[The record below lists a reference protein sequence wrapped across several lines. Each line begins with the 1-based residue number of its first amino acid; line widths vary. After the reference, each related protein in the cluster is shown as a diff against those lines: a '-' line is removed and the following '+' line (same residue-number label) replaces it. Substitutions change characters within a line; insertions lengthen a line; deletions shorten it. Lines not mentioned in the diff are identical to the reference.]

1 MMRMQM
7 MRKLRCLAWFPCLLA
22 FLLLPGS
29 VHSKE
34 YACDVTIPA
43 TVQVSGDRIPS
54 GEVYEVVMEAIT
66 KDAPVAEN
74 MTQKVLNSGTV
85 SFGQIHYT
93 VPGDHQYKI
102 YQKSGSTDRFTYDKT
117 VYTVTVRVQ
126 NDAEGGLFAELW
138 AAKEGTATKT
148 DTVQFQNHY
157 DAPNGGGGGGS
168 HHHHRTEETV
178 TYTTVIQQPPAAIGA
193 PRTGDAQQPLLWGA
207 LILLSLSGSMIIVGK
222 MKKCNY

>member
-1 MMRMQM
+1 MRMQM

-29 VHSKE
+29 VHAKE

-66 KDAPVAEN
+66 QDAPVAEN

-93 VPGDHQYKI
+93 VPGDYQYKI

-126 NDAEGGLFAELW
+126 NDAEGGLTAELW
-138 AAKEGTATKT
+138 AVKEGTTMKNDA
-148 DTVQFQNHY
+148 VQFQNHY
-157 DAPNGGGGGGS
+157 DAPGNNGGGS
-168 HHHHRTEETV
+168 SHHHRTEETV
-178 TYTTVIQQPPAAIGA
+178 TYTTVIQQPPVAIGA

-207 LILLSLSGSMIIVGK
+207 LILLTLSGSMIIVGK
-222 MKKCNY
+222 MKKYYC

>member
-1 MMRMQM
+1 MRMQM

-29 VHSKE
+29 VHAKE

-93 VPGDHQYKI
+93 VPGDYQYKI

-126 NDAEGGLFAELW
+126 NDAEGGLTAELW
-138 AAKEGTATKT
+138 AVREGTTMKNDA
-148 DTVQFQNHY
+148 VQFQNHY
-157 DAPNGGGGGGS
+157 DAPGNNGGGS
-168 HHHHRTEETV
+168 SHHHRTEETV
-178 TYTTVIQQPPAAIGA
+178 TYTTVIQQPPVAIGA
-193 PRTGDAQQPLLWGA
+193 PRTGDVQQPLLWGA
-207 LILLSLSGSMIIVGK
+207 LILLTLSGSMIIVGK
-222 MKKCNY
+222 MKKYYC

>member
-1 MMRMQM
+1 MMRNQM
-7 MRKLRCLAWFPCLLA
+7 MRKLRCLARFPCLLA

-29 VHSKE
+29 VHAKE

-93 VPGDHQYKI
+93 VPGDYQYKI

-126 NDAEGGLFAELW
+126 NDAEGGLTAELW
-138 AAKEGTATKT
+138 AVKEGTTMKNDA
-148 DTVQFQNHY
+148 VQFQNHY
-157 DAPNGGGGGGS
+157 DAPGNNGGGS
-168 HHHHRTEETV
+168 SHHHRTEETV

-207 LILLSLSGSMIIVGK
+207 VILLTLSGSMIIVGK
-222 MKKCNY
+222 MKKYYC

>member
-1 MMRMQM
+1 MRMQM

-29 VHSKE
+29 VHAKE

-93 VPGDHQYKI
+93 VPGDYQYKI

-126 NDAEGGLFAELW
+126 NDAEGGLTAELW
-138 AAKEGTATKT
+138 AVKEGTTMKNDA
-148 DTVQFQNHY
+148 VQFQNHY
-157 DAPNGGGGGGS
+157 DAPGNNGGGS
-168 HHHHRTEETV
+168 SHHHRTEETV

-193 PRTGDAQQPLLWGA
+193 PRTGDVQQPLLWGA
-207 LILLSLSGSMIIVGK
+207 LILLTLSGSMIIVGK

>member
-1 MMRMQM
+1 MRMQM

-22 FLLLPGS
+22 FLLMPGS
-29 VHSKE
+29 VHAKE

-93 VPGDHQYKI
+93 VPGDYQYKI

-126 NDAEGGLFAELW
+126 NDAEGGLTAELW
-138 AAKEGTATKT
+138 AVKEGTTMKNDA
-148 DTVQFQNHY
+148 VQFQNHY
-157 DAPNGGGGGGS
+157 DAPGNNGGGNS
-168 HHHHRTEETV
+168 HHHRTEETV

-193 PRTGDAQQPLLWGA
+193 PRTGDVQQPLLWGA
-207 LILLSLSGSMIIVGK
+207 LILLTLSGSMIIVGK
-222 MKKCNY
+222 MKKYYC

>member
-1 MMRMQM
+1 MRMQM

-22 FLLLPGS
+22 FLLLPGT
-29 VHSKE
+29 VHAKE

-43 TVQVSGDRIPS
+43 TVQVRGDRIPS

-66 KDAPVAEN
+66 KDAPVAEI
-74 MTQKVLNSGTV
+74 MTQKVMNSGTV

-93 VPGDHQYKI
+93 VPGDYQYKI

-126 NDAEGGLFAELW
+126 NDAEGGLTAELW
-138 AAKEGTATKT
+138 AVKEGTTMKNDA
-148 DTVQFQNHY
+148 VQFQNHY
-157 DAPNGGGGGGS
+157 DAPGNNGGGS
-168 HHHHRTEETV
+168 SHHHRTEETV
-178 TYTTVIQQPPAAIGA
+178 TYTTIIQQPPAAIGA

-207 LILLSLSGSMIIVGK
+207 LILLSLSGSMVLVRK
-222 MKKCNY
+222 MKYC

>member
-1 MMRMQM
+1 MRMQM

-29 VHSKE
+29 VHAKE

-93 VPGDHQYKI
+93 VPGDYQYKI

-126 NDAEGGLFAELW
+126 NDAEGGLTAELW
-138 AAKEGTATKT
+138 AVKEGTTMKNDA
-148 DTVQFQNHY
+148 VQFQNHY
-157 DAPNGGGGGGS
+157 DAPGNKGGGS
-168 HHHHRTEETV
+168 SHHHRTEETV

-193 PRTGDAQQPLLWGA
+193 PRTGDVQQPLLWGA
-207 LILLSLSGSMIIVGK
+207 LILLTLSGSMIIVGK
-222 MKKCNY
+222 MKKYYC

>member
-29 VHSKE
+29 VHAKE

-93 VPGDHQYKI
+93 VPGDYQYKI

-126 NDAEGGLFAELW
+126 NDAEGGLTAELW
-138 AAKEGTATKT
+138 AVKEGTTMKNDA
-148 DTVQFQNHY
+148 VQFQNHY
-157 DAPNGGGGGGS
+157 DAPGNNGGGS
-168 HHHHRTEETV
+168 SHHHRTEETV

-193 PRTGDAQQPLLWGA
+193 PRTGDVQQPLLWGA
-207 LILLSLSGSMIIVGK
+207 LILLALSGSMIIVGK
-222 MKKCNY
+222 MKKYYC

>member
-1 MMRMQM
+1 MRMQM

-29 VHSKE
+29 VHAKE

-93 VPGDHQYKI
+93 VPGDYQYKI

-126 NDAEGGLFAELW
+126 NDAEGGLTAELW
-138 AAKEGTATKT
+138 AVREGTTMKNDA
-148 DTVQFQNHY
+148 VQFQNHY
-157 DAPNGGGGGGS
+157 DAPGNNGGGS
-168 HHHHRTEETV
+168 SHHHRTEETV

-193 PRTGDAQQPLLWGA
+193 PRTGDVQQPLLWGA
-207 LILLSLSGSMIIVGK
+207 LILLTLSGSMIIVGK
-222 MKKCNY
+222 MKKNYC

>member
-1 MMRMQM
+1 MRMQM

-29 VHSKE
+29 VHAKE

-66 KDAPVAEN
+66 QDAPVAEN

-93 VPGDHQYKI
+93 VPGDYQYKI

-126 NDAEGGLFAELW
+126 NDAEGGLTAELW
-138 AAKEGTATKT
+138 AVKEGTTMKNDA
-148 DTVQFQNHY
+148 VQFQNHY
-157 DAPNGGGGGGS
+157 DAPGNNGGGS
-168 HHHHRTEETV
+168 SHHHRTEETV
-178 TYTTVIQQPPAAIGA
+178 IYTTVIQQPPVAIGA
-193 PRTGDAQQPLLWGA
+193 PRTGDVQQPLLWGA
-207 LILLSLSGSMIIVGK
+207 LILLTLSGSMIIVGK
-222 MKKCNY
+222 MKKFYC

>member
-1 MMRMQM
+1 MRMQM

-29 VHSKE
+29 VHAKE

-93 VPGDHQYKI
+93 VPGDYQYKI

-126 NDAEGGLFAELW
+126 NDAEGGLTAELW
-138 AAKEGTATKT
+138 AVKEGTTMKNDA
-148 DTVQFQNHY
+148 VQFQNHY
-157 DAPNGGGGGGS
+157 DAPGNNGGGS
-168 HHHHRTEETV
+168 SHHHRTEETV
-178 TYTTVIQQPPAAIGA
+178 IYTTVIQQPPVAIGA
-193 PRTGDAQQPLLWGA
+193 PRTGDVQQPLLWGA
-207 LILLSLSGSMIIVGK
+207 LILLTLSGSMIIVGK
-222 MKKCNY
+222 MKKYYC

>member
-1 MMRMQM
+1 MRMQM

-29 VHSKE
+29 VHAKE

-93 VPGDHQYKI
+93 VPGDYQYKI

-126 NDAEGGLFAELW
+126 NDAEGGLTAELW
-138 AAKEGTATKT
+138 AVKEGTTMKNDA
-148 DTVQFQNHY
+148 VQFQNHY
-157 DAPNGGGGGGS
+157 DAPGNNGGGS
-168 HHHHRTEETV
+168 SHHHRTEETV

-193 PRTGDAQQPLLWGA
+193 PRTGDVQQPLLWGA
-207 LILLSLSGSMIIVGK
+207 LILLTLSGSMIIVGK
-222 MKKCNY
+222 MKK

>member
-1 MMRMQM
+1 M

-22 FLLLPGS
+22 FLLLPGT
-29 VHSKE
+29 VHAKE

-93 VPGDHQYKI
+93 VPGDYQYKI

-126 NDAEGGLFAELW
+126 NDAEGGLTAELW
-138 AAKEGTATKT
+138 AVKEGTTMKNDA
-148 DTVQFQNHY
+148 VQFQNHY
-157 DAPNGGGGGGS
+157 DAPGNNGGGS
-168 HHHHRTEETV
+168 SHHHRTEETV

-193 PRTGDAQQPLLWGA
+193 PRTGDVQQPLLWGA
-207 LILLSLSGSMIIVGK
+207 LILLTLSGSMIIVGK
-222 MKKCNY
+222 MKKYYC

>member
-1 MMRMQM
+1 MRMQM

-22 FLLLPGS
+22 FLLLPGT
-29 VHSKE
+29 VHAKE

-54 GEVYEVVMEAIT
+54 GEVYEVIMEAIT
-66 KDAPVAEN
+66 KDAPVAEI
-74 MTQKVLNSGTV
+74 MTQKVMNSGTV

-93 VPGDHQYKI
+93 VPGDYQYKI

-126 NDAEGGLFAELW
+126 NDAEGGLTAELW
-138 AAKEGTATKT
+138 AVKEGTTMKNDA
-148 DTVQFQNHY
+148 VQFQNHY
-157 DAPNGGGGGGS
+157 DAPGNNGGGS
-168 HHHHRTEETV
+168 SHHHRTEETV

-207 LILLSLSGSMIIVGK
+207 LILLSLSGSMVLVRK
-222 MKKCNY
+222 MKYC

>member
-1 MMRMQM
+1 MRMQM

-29 VHSKE
+29 VHAKE
-34 YACDVTIPA
+34 YACDVTISA

-93 VPGDHQYKI
+93 VPGDYQYKV

-117 VYTVTVRVQ
+117 VYTVTIRVQ
-126 NDAEGGLFAELW
+126 NDAEGGLTAELW
-138 AAKEGTATKT
+138 AVKEGTTMKN
-148 DTVQFQNHY
+148 DVVQFQNHY
-157 DAPNGGGGGGS
+157 DAPGNNGGGS
-168 HHHHRTEETV
+168 SHHHRTEETV

-207 LILLSLSGSMIIVGK
+207 LILLTLSGSMIIVGK
-222 MKKCNY
+222 MKKYYC

>member
-29 VHSKE
+29 VHAKE

-43 TVQVSGDRIPS
+43 TVQVGGDRIPS

-93 VPGDHQYKI
+93 VPGDYQYKI

-126 NDAEGGLFAELW
+126 NDAEGGLAAELW
-138 AAKEGTATKT
+138 AVKEGTTMKNDA
-148 DTVQFQNHY
+148 VQFQNHY
-157 DAPNGGGGGGS
+157 DAPGNNGGGS
-168 HHHHRTEETV
+168 SHHHRTEETV
-178 TYTTVIQQPPAAIGA
+178 TYTTVIQQPPTAIGA
-193 PRTGDAQQPLLWGA
+193 PRTGDVQQPLLWGA
-207 LILLSLSGSMIIVGK
+207 LILLTLSGSMIIVGK
-222 MKKCNY
+222 MKKYYC

>member
-1 MMRMQM
+1 MRMQM

-29 VHSKE
+29 VHAKE

-93 VPGDHQYKI
+93 VPGDYQYKI

-117 VYTVTVRVQ
+117 VYIVTVRVQ
-126 NDAEGGLFAELW
+126 NDAEGGLTAELW
-138 AAKEGTATKT
+138 AVKEGTMMKKDA
-148 DTVQFQNHY
+148 VQFQNHY
-157 DAPNGGGGGGS
+157 DAPGNNGGGS
-168 HHHHRTEETV
+168 SHHHRTEETV
-178 TYTTVIQQPPAAIGA
+178 IYTTVIQQPPVAIGA
-193 PRTGDAQQPLLWGA
+193 PRTGDVQQPLLWGA
-207 LILLSLSGSMIIVGK
+207 LILLTLSGSMIIVGK
-222 MKKCNY
+222 MKKYYC

>member
-1 MMRMQM
+1 MRMQM
-7 MRKLRCLAWFPCLLA
+7 MRKFRCLAWFPCLLA

-29 VHSKE
+29 VHAKE

-93 VPGDHQYKI
+93 VPGDYQYKI

-126 NDAEGGLFAELW
+126 NDAEGGLTAELW
-138 AAKEGTATKT
+138 AVKEGTTMKNDA
-148 DTVQFQNHY
+148 VQFQNHY
-157 DAPNGGGGGGS
+157 DAPGNNGGGS
-168 HHHHRTEETV
+168 SHHHRTEETV

-193 PRTGDAQQPLLWGA
+193 PRTGDVQQPLLWGA
-207 LILLSLSGSMIIVGK
+207 LILLTLSGSMIIVGK
-222 MKKCNY
+222 MKKYYC

>member
-1 MMRMQM
+1 MRMQM

-29 VHSKE
+29 VHAKE

-93 VPGDHQYKI
+93 VPGDYQYKV

-126 NDAEGGLFAELW
+126 NDAEGGLTAELW
-138 AAKEGTATKT
+138 AVKEGTTMKNDA
-148 DTVQFQNHY
+148 VQFQNHY
-157 DAPNGGGGGGS
+157 DAPGNNGGGS
-168 HHHHRTEETV
+168 SHHHRTEETV
-178 TYTTVIQQPPAAIGA
+178 IYTTVIQQPPVAIGA
-193 PRTGDAQQPLLWGA
+193 PRTGDVQQPLLWGA
-207 LILLSLSGSMIIVGK
+207 LILLTLSGSMIIVGK
-222 MKKCNY
+222 MKKYYC

>member
-1 MMRMQM
+1 MRMQM

-29 VHSKE
+29 VHAKE

-54 GEVYEVVMEAIT
+54 GEAYEVVMEAIT

-93 VPGDHQYKI
+93 VPGDYQYKI

-126 NDAEGGLFAELW
+126 NDAEGGLTAELW
-138 AAKEGTATKT
+138 AVKEGTTMKNDA
-148 DTVQFQNHY
+148 VQFQNHY
-157 DAPNGGGGGGS
+157 DAPGNNGGGS
-168 HHHHRTEETV
+168 SHHHRTEETV
-178 TYTTVIQQPPAAIGA
+178 TYTTVIQQPPAIIGA
-193 PRTGDAQQPLLWGA
+193 PRTGDVQQPLLWGA
-207 LILLSLSGSMIIVGK
+207 LILLTLSGSMIIVGK
-222 MKKCNY
+222 MKKYYC

>member
-1 MMRMQM
+1 MRMQM

-22 FLLLPGS
+22 FLLLPGA
-29 VHSKE
+29 VHAKE

-93 VPGDHQYKI
+93 IPGDYQYEI

-126 NDAEGGLFAELW
+126 NDAEGGLFAEFFCRKRLCPRGDRLLRRRPERPGCHG
-138 AAKEGTATKT
+138 AVRLCGL
-148 DTVQFQNHY
+148 
-157 DAPNGGGGGGS
+157 PGGCRARSKGPRRLPVSPARRRRCRSRCGRA
-168 HHHHRTEETV
+168 HPAHR
-178 TYTTVIQQPPAAIGA
+178 
-193 PRTGDAQQPLLWGA
+193 RPLA
-207 LILLSLSGSMIIVGK
+207 R
-222 MKKCNY
+222 CR

>member
-29 VHSKE
+29 VHAKE

-43 TVQVSGDRIPS
+43 TVQVIGDKIPS

-93 VPGDHQYKI
+93 VPGDYQYKI

-126 NDAEGGLFAELW
+126 NDAEGGLAAELW
-138 AAKEGTATKT
+138 AVKEGTTMKNDA
-148 DTVQFQNHY
+148 VQFQNHY
-157 DAPNGGGGGGS
+157 DAPGNNGGGS
-168 HHHHRTEETV
+168 SHHHRTEETV
-178 TYTTVIQQPPAAIGA
+178 TYTTVIQQPPTAIGA
-193 PRTGDAQQPLLWGA
+193 PRTGDFSNRFCG
-207 LILLSLSGSMIIVGK
+207 VH
-222 MKKCNY
+222 

>member
-1 MMRMQM
+1 MRMQM

-29 VHSKE
+29 VHAKE

-93 VPGDHQYKI
+93 VPGDYQYKI

-126 NDAEGGLFAELW
+126 NDAEGGLTAELW
-138 AAKEGTATKT
+138 VVKEGTTMKNDA
-148 DTVQFQNHY
+148 VQFQNHY
-157 DAPNGGGGGGS
+157 DAPGNNGGGS
-168 HHHHRTEETV
+168 SHHHRTEETV

-193 PRTGDAQQPLLWGA
+193 PRTGDVQQPLLWGA
-207 LILLSLSGSMIIVGK
+207 LILLTLSGSMIIVGK
-222 MKKCNY
+222 MKKYYC

>member
-1 MMRMQM
+1 MRMQM

-29 VHSKE
+29 VHAKE

-54 GEVYEVVMEAIT
+54 GEAYEVVMEAIT

-93 VPGDHQYKI
+93 VPGDYQYKI

-126 NDAEGGLFAELW
+126 NDAEGGLTAELW
-138 AAKEGTATKT
+138 AVKEGTTMKNDA
-148 DTVQFQNHY
+148 VQFQNHY
-157 DAPNGGGGGGS
+157 DAPGNNGGGS
-168 HHHHRTEETV
+168 SHHHRTEETV

-193 PRTGDAQQPLLWGA
+193 PRTGDVQQPLLWGA
-207 LILLSLSGSMIIVGK
+207 LILLTLSGSMIIVGK
-222 MKKCNY
+222 MKKYYC

>member
-1 MMRMQM
+1 MRMQM

-29 VHSKE
+29 VHAKE

-93 VPGDHQYKI
+93 VPGDYQYKI

-126 NDAEGGLFAELW
+126 NDAEGGLAAELW
-138 AAKEGTATKT
+138 AVKEGTTMKNDA
-148 DTVQFQNHY
+148 VQFQNHY
-157 DAPNGGGGGGS
+157 DAPGNNGGGS
-168 HHHHRTEETV
+168 SHHHRTEETV
-178 TYTTVIQQPPAAIGA
+178 IYTTVIQQPPVAIGA
-193 PRTGDAQQPLLWGA
+193 PRTGDVQQPLLWGA
-207 LILLSLSGSMIIVGK
+207 LILLTLSGSMIIVGK
-222 MKKCNY
+222 MKKYYC

>member
-1 MMRMQM
+1 MRMQM

-29 VHSKE
+29 VHAKE

-93 VPGDHQYKI
+93 VPGDYQYKI

-126 NDAEGGLFAELW
+126 NDAEGGLTAELW
-138 AAKEGTATKT
+138 AVKEGTTMKNDA
-148 DTVQFQNHY
+148 VQFQNHY
-157 DAPNGGGGGGS
+157 DAPGNSGGGS
-168 HHHHRTEETV
+168 SHHHRTEETV

-193 PRTGDAQQPLLWGA
+193 PRTGDVQQPLLWGA
-207 LILLSLSGSMIIVGK
+207 LILLTLSGSMIIVGK
-222 MKKCNY
+222 MKKYYC

>member
-1 MMRMQM
+1 MRMQM

-29 VHSKE
+29 VHAKE

-74 MTQKVLNSGTV
+74 MIQKVLNSGTV

-93 VPGDHQYKI
+93 VPGDYQYKI

-126 NDAEGGLFAELW
+126 NDAEGGLTAELW
-138 AAKEGTATKT
+138 AVKEGTTMKNDA
-148 DTVQFQNHY
+148 VQFQNHY
-157 DAPNGGGGGGS
+157 DAPGNNGGGS
-168 HHHHRTEETV
+168 SHHHRTEETV

-193 PRTGDAQQPLLWGA
+193 PRTGDVQQPLLWGA
-207 LILLSLSGSMIIVGK
+207 LILLTLSGSMIIVGK
-222 MKKCNY
+222 MKKYYC

>member
-29 VHSKE
+29 VHAKE

-93 VPGDHQYKI
+93 VPGDYQYKI

-126 NDAEGGLFAELW
+126 NDAEGGLTAELW
-138 AAKEGTATKT
+138 AVKEGTTMKNDA
-148 DTVQFQNHY
+148 VQFQNHY
-157 DAPNGGGGGGS
+157 DAPGNSGGGS
-168 HHHHRTEETV
+168 SHHHRTEETV

-193 PRTGDAQQPLLWGA
+193 PRTGDVQQPLLWGA
-207 LILLSLSGSMIIVGK
+207 LILLTLSGSMIIVGK

>member
-22 FLLLPGS
+22 FLLLPGA
-29 VHSKE
+29 VHAKE

-66 KDAPVAEN
+66 KDAPVAEI
-74 MTQKVLNSGTV
+74 MTQKVMNSGTV

-93 VPGDHQYKI
+93 VPGDYQYKI

-126 NDAEGGLFAELW
+126 NDAEGGLTAELW
-138 AAKEGTATKT
+138 AVKEGTTMKNDA
-148 DTVQFQNHY
+148 VQFQNHY
-157 DAPNGGGGGGS
+157 DAPGNNGGGS
-168 HHHHRTEETV
+168 SHHHRTEETV

-207 LILLSLSGSMIIVGK
+207 LILLSLSGSMVLVRK
-222 MKKCNY
+222 MKYC

>member
-1 MMRMQM
+1 MRMQM

-22 FLLLPGS
+22 FLLLPGT
-29 VHSKE
+29 VHAKE

-93 VPGDHQYKI
+93 VPGDYQYKI

-126 NDAEGGLFAELW
+126 NDAEGGLTAELW
-138 AAKEGTATKT
+138 AVKEGTTMKNDA
-148 DTVQFQNHY
+148 VQFQNHY
-157 DAPNGGGGGGS
+157 DAPGNNGGGS
-168 HHHHRTEETV
+168 SHHHRTEETV

-193 PRTGDAQQPLLWGA
+193 PRTGDVQQPLLWGA
-207 LILLSLSGSMIIVGK
+207 LILLTLSGSMIIVGK
-222 MKKCNY
+222 MKKYYC

>member
-1 MMRMQM
+1 MRMQM

-22 FLLLPGS
+22 FLLMPGS
-29 VHSKE
+29 VHAKE

-66 KDAPVAEN
+66 KDAHVAEN

-93 VPGDHQYKI
+93 VPGDYQYKI

-126 NDAEGGLFAELW
+126 NDAEGGLTAELW
-138 AAKEGTATKT
+138 AVKEGTTMKNDA
-148 DTVQFQNHY
+148 VQFQNHY
-157 DAPNGGGGGGS
+157 DAPGNNGGGS
-168 HHHHRTEETV
+168 SHHHRTDETV

-193 PRTGDAQQPLLWGA
+193 PRTGDVQQPLLWGA
-207 LILLSLSGSMIIVGK
+207 LILLTLSGSMIIVGK
-222 MKKCNY
+222 MKKYYC

>member
-29 VHSKE
+29 VHAKE

-66 KDAPVAEN
+66 QDAPVAEN

-93 VPGDHQYKI
+93 VPGDYQYKI

-126 NDAEGGLFAELW
+126 NDAEGGLTAELW
-138 AAKEGTATKT
+138 AVREGTTMKNDA
-148 DTVQFQNHY
+148 VQFQNHY
-157 DAPNGGGGGGS
+157 DAPGNNGGGS
-168 HHHHRTEETV
+168 SHHHRTEETV
-178 TYTTVIQQPPAAIGA
+178 IYTTVIQQPPVAIGA
-193 PRTGDAQQPLLWGA
+193 PRTGDVQQPLLWGA
-207 LILLSLSGSMIIVGK
+207 LILLTLSGSMIIVGK
-222 MKKCNY
+222 MKKYYC

>member
-1 MMRMQM
+1 MRMQM

-29 VHSKE
+29 VHAKE

-93 VPGDHQYKI
+93 VPGDYQYKI

-126 NDAEGGLFAELW
+126 NDAEGGLTAELW
-138 AAKEGTATKT
+138 AVKEGTTMKNDA
-148 DTVQFQNHY
+148 VQFQNHY
-157 DAPNGGGGGGS
+157 DAPGNNGGGS
-168 HHHHRTEETV
+168 SHHHRTEETV

-193 PRTGDAQQPLLWGA
+193 PRTGDVQQPLLWDA
-207 LILLSLSGSMIIVGK
+207 LILLTLSGSMIIVGK
-222 MKKCNY
+222 IKKCNY

>member
-29 VHSKE
+29 VHAKE

-93 VPGDHQYKI
+93 VPGDYQYKI

-126 NDAEGGLFAELW
+126 NDAEGGLTAELW
-138 AAKEGTATKT
+138 AVKEGTTMKNDA
-148 DTVQFQNHY
+148 VQFQNHY
-157 DAPNGGGGGGS
+157 DAPGNNGGGS
-168 HHHHRTEETV
+168 SHHHRTEETV
-178 TYTTVIQQPPAAIGA
+178 IYTTVIQQPPVAIGA
-193 PRTGDAQQPLLWGA
+193 PRTGDVQQPLLWGA
-207 LILLSLSGSMIIVGK
+207 LILLTLSGSMIIVGK
-222 MKKCNY
+222 MKKYYC

>member
-1 MMRMQM
+1 MRMQM

-29 VHSKE
+29 VHAKE

-93 VPGDHQYKI
+93 VPGDYQYKI

-126 NDAEGGLFAELW
+126 NDAEGGLTAELW
-138 AAKEGTATKT
+138 AVKEGTTMKNDA
-148 DTVQFQNHY
+148 VQFQNHY
-157 DAPNGGGGGGS
+157 DAPGNNGGGS
-168 HHHHRTEETV
+168 SHHHRTEETV
-178 TYTTVIQQPPAAIGA
+178 IYTTVIQQPPAAIGA
-193 PRTGDAQQPLLWGA
+193 PRTGDVQQPLLWGA
-207 LILLSLSGSMIIVGK
+207 LILLTLSGSMIIVGK
-222 MKKCNY
+222 MKKYYC

>member
-1 MMRMQM
+1 MRMQM
-7 MRKLRCLAWFPCLLA
+7 MRKLRCLAWLPCLLA

-29 VHSKE
+29 VHAKE

-66 KDAPVAEN
+66 QDAPVAEN

-93 VPGDHQYKI
+93 VPGDYQYKI

-126 NDAEGGLFAELW
+126 NDAEGGLTAELW
-138 AAKEGTATKT
+138 AVKEGTTMKNDA
-148 DTVQFQNHY
+148 VQFQNHY
-157 DAPNGGGGGGS
+157 DAPGNNGGGS
-168 HHHHRTEETV
+168 SHHHRTEETV
-178 TYTTVIQQPPAAIGA
+178 IYTTVIQQPPVAIGA
-193 PRTGDAQQPLLWGA
+193 PRTGDVQQPLLWGA
-207 LILLSLSGSMIIVGK
+207 LILLTLSGSMIIVGK
-222 MKKCNY
+222 MKKYYC

>member
-1 MMRMQM
+1 MRMQM

-29 VHSKE
+29 VHAKE

-74 MTQKVLNSGTV
+74 MTQKMLNSGTV

-93 VPGDHQYKI
+93 VPGDYQYKI

-126 NDAEGGLFAELW
+126 NDAEGGLTAELW
-138 AAKEGTATKT
+138 AVKEGTTMKNDA
-148 DTVQFQNHY
+148 VQFQNHY
-157 DAPNGGGGGGS
+157 DAPGNNGGGS
-168 HHHHRTEETV
+168 SHHHRTEETV

-193 PRTGDAQQPLLWGA
+193 PRTGDVQQPLLWGA
-207 LILLSLSGSMIIVGK
+207 VILLTLSGSMIIVGK
-222 MKKCNY
+222 MKKYYC